1 MNKQQ
6 YQQGYRL
13 TRLINQLSFYPDR
26 TDRIGKKC
34 IRDEMKAIGLNHID
48 TAWLQTNY
56 MNGFDSCLITA
67 YSEKIYGYNSE
78 HTPVNN
84 RKINN
89 KLFFRRLQEIYRN
102 SYQFR
107 KG

>member
-6 YQQGYRL
+6 YTQGYRL

-34 IRDEMKAIGLNHID
+34 IRAEMKALGLNHID
-48 TAWLQTNY
+48 TAWLHTNY
-56 MNGFDSCLITA
+56 MSSFDKRLITA
-67 YSEKIYGYNSE
+67 YSEKIYGYNPE
-78 HTPVNN
+78 HTPANN
-84 RKINN
+84 RRINN
-89 KLFFRRLQEIYRN
+89 KLFFSRLQEIYK
-102 SYQFR
+102 SHSKFR